1 MKTIG
6 LLGGMSWESTALY
19 YKQINEEIKKRLGSL
34 HSAKVVIYSVD
45 FDEIEKLQHSGDWD
59 KTAEILSEAS
69 KNIQNANAD
78 FLLICTNT
86 MHKVAPIIQEKIDIP
101 IVHIADATAK
111 VLQNDGIAKVGLLGT
126 AFTME
131 EDFYKNRITD
141 NFGID
146 VITPNKE
153 DIKIIHKIIYEELC
167 LGVVKEDSRKEYLR
181 IIEDLNSKGAQGII
195 LGCTEICMLIKDEHT
210 NTKLYDTTTIHAN
223 EAVNKAL
230 EL

>member
-45 FDEIEKLQHSGDWD
+45 FDEIEKLQHSGNWD
-59 KTAEILSEAS
+59 KTAEILTDAS

-86 MHKVAPIIQEKIDIP
+86 MHKVAPSIQEKIDIP

-111 VLQNDGIAKVGLLGT
+111 VLQNDGISKVGLLGT

-167 LGVVKEDSRKEYLR
+167 LGVINDNSRNEYLR

>member
-19 YKQINEEIKKRLGSL
+19 YKKINEEIKKRLGSL

-45 FDEIEKLQHSGDWD
+45 FDEIEKLQHSGNWD
-59 KTAEILSEAS
+59 KTADILSDAA
-69 KNIQNANAD
+69 KNIQNASAD
-78 FLLICTNT
+78 FMLICTNT
-86 MHKVAPIIQEKIDIP
+86 MHKVAPEIQEKIDIP

-111 VLQNDGIAKVGLLGT
+111 VLQNDAISKIGLLGT

-131 EDFYKNRITD
+131 EDFYKNRIID

-146 VITPNKE
+146 VIVPNKE

-167 LGVVKEDSRKEYLR
+167 LGIVKEDSRKEYLR
-181 IIEDLNSKGAQGII
+181 IIDTLVSNGAQGVI

-210 NTKLYDTTTIHAN
+210 NVKLYDTTSIHAN